1 MKNNSEEKKGVTV
14 QVHSQVCACQASGN
28 KLTSELEIE
37 DRNVGDLGLSVRA
50 MNSCRKAGLRSLSEL
65 VQFALTKDFRSI
77 RNCGKKTT
85 RELEDLAYRF
95 IGAKFTAPKAL
106 SSRDKWAATHSI
118 SQDGLSLLFPGTD
131 EPKPLKFLEEHLF
144 PGVGV
149 KWRVYRH
156 YLQWDGE
163 LPRMEAVAANEGVT
177 RERVRQLMSGINVE
191 DQLAFLNECPG
202 LREEAF
208 SKWVH
213 DGRHFIIT
221 EELANEWNLLEGT
234 NWSPLFF
241 AFLVAALS
249 GKPFVRVKWSMLLG
263 GSDANRRL
271 DFTCPLFI
279 EEPFVPGFASAMW
292 HVKEMYQE
300 DRKDEVRISSEG
312 LGVLIADELELILE
326 QALPIGLTGAR
337 MEEGVLILPANC
349 MKFQPDLLQE
359 ILADFDEETHVD
371 QILEEWNSRFPD
383 RATTAESIRAVALR
397 EKELF
402 YSVGRTSTYGLRAW
416 LQEGRPGLRAGTIR
430 DIVEEYLQ
438 GQETMMH
445 IDEIELVVKEYRPTT
460 NKSNIMTN
468 LQLEQSGRF
477 VIRNGYVGL
486 AGRNY
491 SAVPAE
497 RLEASNELPKSD
509 TPGQSVARPS
519 VEELLSRI
527 ESTEEL
533 LKTFIINS
541 LPGLFGGGGQGLRAL
556 PPR

>member
-1 MKNNSEEKKGVTV
+1 MKNNSEEKKGVKV
-14 QVHSQVCACQASGN
+14 QGHSQVCACQASGN

-144 PGVGV
+144 PGVGA

-241 AFLVAALS
+241 AFLVAVLS
-249 GKPFVRVKWSMLLG
+249 DKPFVRVKWSMLLG

-279 EEPFVPGFASAMW
+279 VEPFVPGFASAMR
-292 HVKEMYQE
+292 HVKAMYQE

-312 LGVLIADELELILE
+312 LGVLIPEELEPMLE
-326 QALPIGLTGAR
+326 QALPIGLTGTR
-337 MEEGVLILPANC
+337 MEEGVVILPPNR

-371 QILEEWNSRFPD
+371 RILEEWNSRFPD
-383 RATTAESIRAVALR
+383 RATTAESIRAVAVR

-402 YSVGRTSTYGLRAW
+402 YSVSRTSTYGLRRW
-416 LQEGRPGLRAGTIR
+416 LQEGRPGLKAGTIR
-430 DIVEEYLQ
+430 DIIEEYLQ
-438 GQETMMH
+438 DRETMVH
-445 IDEIELVVKEYRPTT
+445 IDEVELAVKKYRPTT
-460 NKSNIMTN
+460 NRSSIMTN

-477 VIRNGYVGL
+477 IIRNGFVGL

-491 SAVPAE
+491 PTAPVLRTVAPQ
-497 RLEASNELPKSD
+497 ELPESD
-509 TPGQSVARPS
+509 LPIRSTD
-519 VEELLSRI
+519 ELSLEKLGNRVQAM
-527 ESTEEL
+527 EYV
-533 LKTFIINS
+533 LKTMIVNS
-541 LPGLFGGGGQGLRAL
+541 MNDMNWNRGRMLGM
-556 PPR
+556 